1 MISKI
6 FNDFLHPELLLHGTD
21 LSTLLL
27 MDKIDI
33 ITEWLYKHK
42 KQNDRTMLYLIM
54 YDIENNR
61 IRTNIGKYL
70 IRKGCL
76 RIQKSIYLAKSSRTL
91 YQQIYKT
98 LKEINNIYENHDSI
112 FLLPVPEEKFQNIK
126 VIGKNVEF
134 DLVTKSKNVLFF

>member
-42 KQNDRTMLYLIM
+42 KQNDSGEY
-54 YDIENNR
+54 YD
-61 IRTNIGKYL
+61 
-70 IRKGCL
+70 
-76 RIQKSIYLAKSSRTL
+76 
-91 YQQIYKT
+91 
-98 LKEINNIYENHDSI
+98 
-112 FLLPVPEEKFQNIK
+112 KF
-126 VIGKNVEF
+126 
-134 DLVTKSKNVLFF
+134 KSKEFRRSLLNFKEYVRRINSNRLGCQV